1 MSTKILVVD
10 DEAGIRSMLE
20 KILARAGYA
29 VSEADSG
36 QALKNVLGGP
46 APDLVLLDLKL
57 PDASGLDLLDLIKQ
71 RWPETE
77 VVVLTGFATIESA
90 VLAIK
95 KGAYDFLT
103 KPFDHQ
109 GLLQCLQRAMER
121 RQLRLETSALRQALS
136 SMSGG
141 VPHVFEST
149 AMRKILRLVERVAP
163 SDVSVLITG
172 ESGVGKEIIADLLHA
187 LSSHAKAPLIKA
199 NCALL
204 PPEVIESDFATLP
217 RSRDLPKNRGVF
229 HQAEGGTLL
238 LDEICEMPPETQSML
253 LRVLQ
258 DKEARPSFGAA
269 PVHSHC
275 RVVATTNRKVDEA
288 IQTGKLRKDLF
299 FRVSAVTI
307 EVPPL
312 RDRREDILPLASAFL
327 KRYAA
332 QAGRTVEGFT
342 PTATEALRNF
352 DWPGNVRQ
360 LQNQV
365 QRAVLTCEGSQLDVA
380 DLLTNI
386 EEIPAAKV
394 NLSLM
399 EGVERNMIVQVLR
412 ETGGNKLKAAQ
423 RLGIGRQTLYNKIK
437 SYEIET

>member
-1 MSTKILVVD
+1 MSTQILVVD
-10 DEAGIRSMLE
+10 DEPGIRSMLE
-20 KILARAGYA
+20 KILAKAGYA

-36 QALKNVLGGP
+36 AALKNLLGSAP
-46 APDLVLLDLKL
+46 PDLVLLDLKL
-57 PDASGLDLLDLIKQ
+57 PDASGLDLLDLMKQ
-71 RWPETE
+71 QWPETE

-95 KGAYDFLT
+95 KGAYDFLA

-109 GLLQCLQRAMER
+109 GLLQCLHRAMER
-121 RQLRLETSALRQALS
+121 RRLRQETSALRQALS
-136 SMSGG
+136 GMSGG

-149 AMRKILRLVERVAP
+149 AMRKILRLVERIAP
-163 SDVSVLITG
+163 SDVPVLITG
-172 ESGVGKEIIADLLHA
+172 ESGVGKEIVADLLHA
-187 LSSHAKAPLIKA
+187 LSPRAKAPFIKA
-199 NCALL
+199 NSALL

-217 RSRDLPKNRGVF
+217 RSRESSKSRGVF

-238 LDEICEMPPETQSML
+238 LDEIAEMPPETQSML

-258 DKEARPSFGAA
+258 EKEARPSFGAV
-269 PVHSHC
+269 PVRTHC

-312 RDRREDILPLASAFL
+312 RDRREDILPLAGAFL

-332 QAGRTVEGFT
+332 QSGRAVEGFT

-365 QRAVLTCEGSQLDVA
+365 QRAVLTCEGSQLDTA

-386 EEIPAAKV
+386 EEVPAAKA